1 MKRTMVIGA
10 VAGLGVG
17 VILLAGVLGVAAR
30 CLPWRIAMPPSPWP
44 WYCADPAYR
53 VLLYLAFPVNLL
65 TDDLARGIRLAPLA
79 LALYMVGGIIITLLR
94 VRRTSS
100 KTN

>member
-1 MKRTMVIGA
+1 MKRTIVSGA

-17 VILLAGVLGVAAR
+17 VVILAGVLGLAVR

-44 WYCADPAYR
+44 WYCADPVYP

-65 TDDLARGIRLAPLA
+65 TDDLTRGVMLAPLA
-79 LALYMVGGIIITLLR
+79 LVLYMVGGIIIALLR
-94 VRRTSS
+94 VRRTFL